1 MLSSQQ
7 QYDTLVDTLLIIQI
21 LGTGT
26 ITYISYFI
34 PQYSAI
40 YGCQLYATRRN
51 IIAAGSRRFLRI
63 LMYWNADLIE
73 AFGQTGIEVSTVQM
87 NKNGTII
94 ANEGS
99 KSAIDNGD
107 CDWIASLV
115 YDTGTTGWAA
125 RKDQVD
131 PRDGKHTDAKH
142 TMSRWPMKM
151 QNTFRHRSKFKVGP
165 VLY

>member
-1 MLSSQQ
+1 MRIVKLDHTNSNNSTSNGRREREHEMKIKFILQ
-7 QYDTLVDTLLIIQI
+7 LVIPKNEKMN
-21 LGTGT
+21 
-26 ITYISYFI
+26 YFI
-34 PQYSAI
+34 KQ
-40 YGCQLYATRRN
+40 N
-51 IIAAGSRRFLRI
+51 
-63 LMYWNADLIE
+63 WNADLKE

-87 NKNGTII
+87 NENGTII